1 MRSRSIGL
9 CTDDNFEILS
19 HEILFGRTGKILN
32 IADLEIQNAIT
43 KHCVDSGV
51 KVLFIDNLSTAA
63 FGLKENEADS
73 WEKMLPWTGIRQ
85 VGDLARMFKLQEAAA
100 TMPCLDLR
108 GGSAVFVD
116 VFGASPVLLDWNNLA
131 VGAALAS
138 SFHSCD
144 CGAQP
149 VDYFAAWDDVHI
161 AQAHDCFRHRK
172 QVVAVSFQPC
182 YLLPHGGIQG
192 LH

>member
-1 MRSRSIGL
+1 MPADLMRSRSIGL

-51 KVLFIDNLSTAA
+51 KDLFIDNLSTAA

-73 WEKMLPWTGIRQ
+73 WIGQ
-85 VGDLARMFKLQEAAA
+85 VGNLAQMFKVREAAA

-108 GGSAVFVD
+108 GESAVFVD
-116 VFGASPVLLDWNNLA
+116 VFGASPVLLD
-131 VGAALAS
+131 
-138 SFHSCD
+138 
-144 CGAQP
+144 
-149 VDYFAAWDDVHI
+149 
-161 AQAHDCFRHRK
+161 
-172 QVVAVSFQPC
+172 
-182 YLLPHGGIQG
+182 
-192 LH
+192 